1 MEAKNLEIYN
11 FMGIGEG
18 HLAFSG
24 AGLTMVIG
32 INHDSPTSVS
42 NGASKSTIYEA
53 IHWALWGTTK
63 RGVKGADVIN
73 VYTKLDC
80 AVLFYF
86 DNYCVERRITAKGAK
101 ASLNLRVV
109 REDGSFEDIS
119 KGTMQDTQDAIEQIL
134 GMSESTFD
142 RVSHFG
148 QGDVKPF
155 ARLTDSELK
164 KCFEEALGVT
174 FFTQDLEKVKLVAK
188 GVEDSLFRLK
198 LMVESAENDVERK
211 AEMIGKYR
219 EMSEAFERD
228 KESQVLAMEQSI
240 PQIEESIRI
249 AQAQADLAEA
259 EVLKIDAKIAEA
271 QAAVN
276 HASDAPRL
284 ARIAV
289 EMVKTDVLKS
299 VEYVEAMA
307 AHGTAGDEIKRL
319 EGLDRDLNTSITK
332 ERSGAQVLKA
342 DSQRFQRLIIENEKK
357 IADATR
363 LIGSACHACGK
374 TIHDTDLSAVIDGL
388 QKAVDDAKAS
398 MAVAETGIVDRER
411 ALQGLLDLTQPLRDQ
426 ITAQR
431 DIQQTATKTMA
442 ALVAGDHPANAA
454 LREAEAQ
461 YNTLIIELTAITN
474 SRHAAMTQVNST
486 SSHVQYLQRQ
496 LETTRANIESARV
509 KPNSFVV
516 SIVDAENAYLE
527 AKEAL
532 VRTKADLEEARVE
545 LDTLEML
552 KEILGNGGAKS
563 LLFDAVTP
571 ELNRLIAEQISVLDD
586 IDIEVST
593 VKRLKSG
600 ETREKFSIEVAN
612 RHGAQVF
619 AGNSGGEQQKVN
631 IAISLAFNAVVRSMC
646 TQSLNFLFLDE
657 VFESLDEGSS
667 EPVIELCRR
676 ITADIPNVFLI
687 SHQSDLKS
695 LVESRLEV
703 VKKNNVAKFDF
714 CC

>member
-1 MEAKNLEIYN
+1 MQAKLLEIFN

-18 HLAFSG
+18 YMAFPG

-53 IHWALWGTTK
+53 IHWVLWGTTK

-80 AVLFYF
+80 VVLFYF

-109 REDGSFEDIS
+109 REDGSFEDIT

-155 ARLTDSELK
+155 ARLTDAELK

-174 FFTQDLEKVKLVAK
+174 FFTQDLEKVKLVTK
-188 GVEDSLFRLK
+188 GIEDSLFRLK
-198 LMVESAENDVERK
+198 LMVESAEGDVERK

-219 EMSEAFERD
+219 EMSESFERD
-228 KESQVLAMEQSI
+228 RESQVLTMEQSI
-240 PQIEESIRI
+240 PQIEDAVVN
-249 AQAQADLAEA
+249 AQAQST
-259 EVLKIDAKIAEA
+259 EA
-271 QAAVN
+271 QSEVAKVDEMIISATAKRDHLSDMVKMAVN
-276 HASDAPRL
+276 AAQEAQKNLLQSAEY
-284 ARIAV
+284 IAA
-289 EMVKTDVLKS
+289 KTS
-299 VEYVEAMA
+299 
-307 AHGTAGDEIKRL
+307 HGAAGDEIKRL
-319 EGLDRDLNTSITK
+319 EGLDRELNASIML
-332 ERSGAQVLKA
+332 ERSSAQVQNIN
-342 DSQRFQRLIIENEKK
+342 SQRYQRLISENEKK
-357 IADATR
+357 ITDATR
-363 LIGSACHACGK
+363 LIGSPCHACGK
-374 TIHDTDLSAVIDGL
+374 TIHGDDLNAVIEGL
-388 QKAVDDAKAS
+388 QRAVDDAKAG
-398 MAVAETGIVDRER
+398 MVTAEAGLVTAE
-411 ALQGLLDLTQPLRDQ
+411 ASLQGLLNLVQPLRDQ

-431 DIQQTATKTMA
+431 DIQQTATRAMA
-442 ALVAGDHPANAA
+442 SLTAGEHPAVAA
-454 LREAEAQ
+454 LRDVEAQ
-461 YNTLIIELTAITN
+461 YKAAVMELSSISNQRA
-474 SRHAAMTQVNST
+474 SAVTQANST
-486 SSHVQYLQRQ
+486 ASHAQYLLKQI
-496 LETTRANIESARV
+496 ETTRANIEIAKV
-509 KPNSFVV
+509 KQNSFTV
-516 SIVDAENAYLE
+516 SIVDAEKAYLE
-527 AKEAL
+527 AKDAL
-532 VRTKADLEEARVE
+532 VQSKSDLEEARAE

-563 LLFDAVTP
+563 LLFDSVTP
-571 ELNRLIAEQISVLDD
+571 ELNRLIAEHISVLDD

-593 VKRLKSG
+593 MKKLKSG

-695 LVESRLEV
+695 MVESRLEV
-703 VKKNNVAKFDF
+703 VKRNNVAAFSF
-714 CC
+714 QG